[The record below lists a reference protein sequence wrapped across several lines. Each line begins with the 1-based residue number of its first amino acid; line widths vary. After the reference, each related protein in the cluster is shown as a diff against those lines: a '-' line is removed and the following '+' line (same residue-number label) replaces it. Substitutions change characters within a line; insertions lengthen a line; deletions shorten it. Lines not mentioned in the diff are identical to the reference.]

1 MAGIDKTYTHSYK
14 DYKEFKCWADKQK
27 LTFFDGLTV
36 CIGNWVWNYEEKDFL
51 NGEIPIMNTP
61 IWLDIYLIQ
70 NCKSKFVLKRM
81 KEVYA
86 DERLLRF
93 IGNIHGHLHEKTLND
108 KRYYSVCVEQINY
121 TPILLDTAIQNLKL
135 QVHEIK

>member
-1 MAGIDKTYTHSYK
+1 MNES
-14 DYKEFKCWADKQK
+14 
-27 LTFFDGLTV
+27 
-36 CIGNWVWNYEEKDFL
+36 EE
-51 NGEIPIMNTP
+51 
-61 IWLDIYLIQ
+61 
-70 NCKSKFVLKRM
+70 
-81 KEVYA
+81 
-86 DERLLRF
+86 LLRF